1 MDVERPN
8 AQRVGRPADLRREAA
23 MRSYGMLAGLAPGRC
38 LSDELIAERRQ
49 DARRED
55 AAETAPLT
63 RRE

>member
-8 AQRVGRPADLRREAA
+8 ERQANRPADLQREAA
-23 MRSYGMLAGLAPGRC
+23 TRSYGMLAGLAPGRC

-55 AAETAPLT
+55 AAEDSAANAA
-63 RRE
+63 